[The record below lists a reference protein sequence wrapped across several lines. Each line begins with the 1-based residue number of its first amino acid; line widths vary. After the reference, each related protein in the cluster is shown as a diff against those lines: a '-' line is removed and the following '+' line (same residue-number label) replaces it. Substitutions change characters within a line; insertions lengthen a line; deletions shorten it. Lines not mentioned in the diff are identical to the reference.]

1 MTYIHER
8 KDWPRFSWRVDAL
21 AELLSAVRYQQGLL
35 LGRMRALGHPLQK
48 EATLA
53 ALTEETVK
61 SSAIEGEVLNPASVR
76 SSLARRMGLSVAGAA
91 PIDRNIEG
99 IVEMMLDATRN
110 YGEPLTYDRLF
121 GWHAALFP
129 SGRSGM
135 QKIRT
140 GAWREGGIQVISG
153 AVGTEKVHLEAPVA
167 ERVEAEMSAFLAWFN
182 GSEEIE
188 PLIKAGLA
196 HLYFVTIHPFEDGNG
211 RIARAIT
218 EMCLARLEN
227 SAQRFY
233 SMSSQIREERR
244 GYYEILESTQ
254 KSKMDVTDWLIWF
267 LRCLGHAIEKANA
280 LTGSVLEKDAFWRRL
295 KEKSIGVSDRQKKVV
310 NLLLDAFEG
319 KLTTDKW
326 AKLTKSSHDTAL
338 RDIQDLIAKG
348 ILKQEEGGGRSTS
361 YCLVHTGKQPQ
372 V

>member
-1 MTYIHER
+1 MTFIHER
-8 KDWPRFSWRVDAL
+8 KDWPRFTWRLDAL

-35 LGRMRALGHPLQK
+35 LGRMRALGYPLQK

-61 SSAIEGEVLNPASVR
+61 SSAIEGEVLNPESVR
-76 SSLARRMGLSVAGAA
+76 SSLARRMGLSAAGATR
-91 PIDRNIEG
+91 IDRHIEG

-110 YGEPLTYDRLF
+110 YAEPLTYDRLF

-129 SGRSGM
+129 SGHSGI
-135 QKIRT
+135 QRIRT
-140 GAWREGGIQVISG
+140 GSWREGGIQVVSG
-153 AVGTEKVHLEAPVA
+153 AVGNEKVHLEAPVA
-167 ERVEAEMSAFLAWFN
+167 ERVEAEMAAFLAWFN
-182 GSEEIE
+182 GSEENE
-188 PLIKAGLA
+188 LLIKAGLA

-244 GYYEILESTQ
+244 SYYEILESTQ
-254 KSKMDVTDWLIWF
+254 KSRMDVTDWLIWF
-267 LRCLGHAIEKANA
+267 LGCLGHAIEKANA
-280 LTGSVLEKDAFWRRL
+280 LTGSVLEKDAFWRGL
-295 KEKSIGVSDRQKKVV
+295 KEKSIGVTDRQKKVI
-310 NLLLDAFEG
+310 NMLLDAFEG
-319 KLTTDKW
+319 KLTTEKW

-338 RDIQDLIAKG
+338 RDIQDLISKG
-348 ILKQEEGGGRSTS
+348 ILKQQEGGGRSTA
-361 YCLVHTGKQPQ
+361 YRLVHTGKHPQ
-372 V
+372 I

>member
-1 MTYIHER
+1 
-8 KDWPRFSWRVDAL
+8 
-21 AELLSAVRYQQGLL
+21 
-35 LGRMRALGHPLQK
+35 
-48 EATLA
+48 
-53 ALTEETVK
+53 
-61 SSAIEGEVLNPASVR
+61 
-76 SSLARRMGLSVAGAA
+76 
-91 PIDRNIEG
+91 
-99 IVEMMLDATRN
+99 MMLDATRN
-110 YGEPLTYDRLF
+110 YGEPLTDDRLF

-129 SGRSGM
+129 SGRSGI

-140 GAWREGGIQVISG
+140 GAWREGGIQVVSG

-167 ERVEAEMSAFLAWFN
+167 ERVEAEMAAFLAWFN

-244 GYYEILESTQ
+244 SYYEILESTQ
-254 KSKMDVTDWLIWF
+254 KSRTDVTDWLIWF
-267 LRCLGHAIEKANA
+267 LGCLGHAIEKANA

-295 KEKSIGVSDRQKKVV
+295 KEESIGVSDRQKKII
-310 NLLLDAFEG
+310 NMLLDAFEG
-319 KLTTDKW
+319 KMTTEKW

-348 ILKQEEGGGRSTS
+348 ILKQEEGGGRSTA
-361 YCLVHTGKQPQ
+361 YCLVHTGKHPQ

>member
-1 MTYIHER
+1 MTSIHER
-8 KDWPRFSWRVDAL
+8 KDWPRFSWRVDVL

-35 LGRMRALGHPLQK
+35 LGRMRALGYPLQK

-61 SSAIEGEVLNPASVR
+61 SSAIEGEVLNPESVR

-110 YGEPLTYDRLF
+110 YAEPLTYDRLF

-129 SGRSGM
+129 SGRSGI
-135 QKIRT
+135 QQIRT
-140 GAWREGGIQVISG
+140 GSWREGGIQVVSG

-167 ERVEAEMSAFLAWFN
+167 DRVEAEMAAFLAWFN

-218 EMCLARLEN
+218 GMCLARLEN
-227 SAQRFY
+227 TARSFY
-233 SMSSQIREERR
+233 SMSSQIREHRR
-244 GYYEILESTQ
+244 G
-254 KSKMDVTDWLIWF
+254 
-267 LRCLGHAIEKANA
+267 
-280 LTGSVLEKDAFWRRL
+280 
-295 KEKSIGVSDRQKKVV
+295 
-310 NLLLDAFEG
+310 FEH
-319 KLTTDKW
+319 
-326 AKLTKSSHDTAL
+326 SSC
-338 RDIQDLIAKG
+338 
-348 ILKQEEGGGRSTS
+348 RS
-361 YCLVHTGKQPQ
+361 Q
-372 V
+372 